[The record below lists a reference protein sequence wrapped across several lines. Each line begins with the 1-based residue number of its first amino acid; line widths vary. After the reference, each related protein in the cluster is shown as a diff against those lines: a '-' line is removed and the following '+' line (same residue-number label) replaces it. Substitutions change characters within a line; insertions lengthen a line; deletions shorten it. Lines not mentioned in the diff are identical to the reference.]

1 MIDEAQGESLE
12 DTPAPPASTRWA
24 EDPVQDEGGF
34 APPYVP
40 GRESAVPQ
48 ATSGESTSG
57 ERSSTEASG
66 AEATSTEA
74 SHAETSGAEATGA
87 VTGAPET
94 ADAEGSFPFEGETDD
109 DFPFDQ
115 FNIEGDAEPA
125 VEERA
130 PADEYEAAGTMGWS
144 PADLEEEEAVSEV
157 GDDAEPPMESIP
169 EAELVPIVDDP
180 FAEEGAV
187 EEELVADAAGSGAA
201 DGVDEAAALLDRL
214 ARTLRDEGE
223 EALRREMDSP
233 DRLTALLSGLVA
245 GYLSG
250 RS

>member
-40 GRESAVPQ
+40 GRESAAPQ
-48 ATSGESTSG
+48 ASSGEPSSG
-57 ERSSTEASG
+57 EPADTEASG
-66 AEATSTEA
+66 AEASGAEPTGPEA
-74 SHAETSGAEATGA
+74 SGAEATGA
-87 VTGAPET
+87 MSGATET
-94 ADAEGSFPFEGETDD
+94 ADAGGSFPFEAESDD

-130 PADEYEAAGTMGWS
+130 PADEYEAAGSMGWS
-144 PADLEEEEAVSEV
+144 PADLEEEEEGSEV
-157 GDDAEPPMESIP
+157 EDDAEPPMESIP

-180 FAEEGAV
+180 FADDAPA
-187 EEELVADAAGSGAA
+187 EEELVAEPAVSGAA

-214 ARTLRDEGE
+214 ARTLREDGE

>member
-1 MIDEAQGESLE
+1 MIDEAQGDSPE

-24 EDPVQDEGGF
+24 EDPVQDEGGL

-40 GRESAVPQ
+40 GRETPVQ
-48 ATSGESTSG
+48 AAASGEPTGG
-57 ERSSTEASG
+57 EPTGTEASG
-66 AEATSTEA
+66 AEA
-74 SHAETSGAEATGA
+74 SGVQPSDAEAA
-87 VTGAPET
+87 DAISGAPET
-94 ADAEGSFPFEGETDD
+94 ADAGGSFPFEAEGDD

-115 FNIEGDAEPA
+115 FNLEGEAESA
-125 VEERA
+125 VEEEA

-144 PADLEEEEAVSEV
+144 PADLEEEEEGLV

-169 EAELVPIVDDP
+169 EVELVPIVDDP
-180 FAEEGAV
+180 FIDEAPV
-187 EEELVADAAGSGAA
+187 EAELVAETAGSGVA
-201 DGVDEAAALLDRL
+201 DSVDEAAALLDRL

-223 EALRREMDSP
+223 EGLRREMDSP